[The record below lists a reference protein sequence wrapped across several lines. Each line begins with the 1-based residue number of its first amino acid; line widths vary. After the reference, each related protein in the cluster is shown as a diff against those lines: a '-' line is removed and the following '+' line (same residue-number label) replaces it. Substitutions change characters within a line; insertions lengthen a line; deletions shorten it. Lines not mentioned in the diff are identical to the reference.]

1 MNSWNDL
8 NVSNDQLNTLYSNS
22 DFSFKKRAVLKSFSL
37 APEKPLDEEAINKI
51 KDFIISI
58 DKIYSSPKLRVNEK
72 VWRDLLKNPMVES
85 MEYGLYF
92 KKEVLNYFT
101 KHYYL
106 PDNIWDLIDVLFCFS
121 TDYTQEISDYSYSIM
136 LFSLIHNLEN
146 LSPLSYEY
154 ITDMD
159 DDLFDI
165 YISYREIIYKDLKC
179 GNFNDASINID
190 LAYDICDYD
199 PELIRLNG
207 DYFYLTQSFEDAASL
222 YKKAFELNNKD
233 YASIEQLGKS
243 LYKLEKYE
251 EAIPYFLK
259 YIDNFPKKYNIILLL
274 AMCYYRISDF
284 SNAKEYFDILFTNTL
299 KYRCLESY
307 GKNIDK
313 HLRKKI
319 NGKLIEDDFDYTLP
333 IEDSPKFKFMYP
345 DGYVTENPRPT
356 FSVNNIALVLVAFIA
371 ILSLI
376 FFVLVFS
383 QPIID

>member
-8 NVSNDQLNTLYSNS
+8 NVSNDQLNTLYSDS
-22 DFSFKKRAVLKSFSL
+22 EFSFKQRAVLKNFSL
-37 APEKPLDEEAINKI
+37 TPEKPLDEEAINKI
-51 KDFIISI
+51 KDFIASI
-58 DKIYSSPKLRVNEK
+58 NKIYSSPKLRVNEK
-72 VWRDLLKNPMVES
+72 VWRDLLETPMVES

-106 PDNIWDLIDVLFCFS
+106 PDNVWDLIDVLFCFS

-154 ITDMD
+154 ITDIN

-165 YISYREIIYKDLKC
+165 YISYREIVYKDLKC

-222 YKKAFELNNKD
+222 YKRAFELNNND

-259 YIDNFPKKYNIILLL
+259 YTDNFPKKYSVTLLL
-274 AMCYYRISDF
+274 AMCYYRTLDF
-284 SNAKEYFDILFTNTL
+284 SNAKKYFDILFTNTL

-313 HLRKKI
+313 HLKKKV

-345 DGYVTENPRPT
+345 DGYVTENPRPA
-356 FSVNNIALVLVAFIA
+356 FSVNNIALVLVTFIA
-371 ILSLI
+371 VLSLI
-376 FFVLVFS
+376 FFILVFS
-383 QPIID
+383 QPIIE